1 MDQLFKQYQTFFL
14 IYMDEESLESFSLP
28 AALEPSENPN
38 RFNRICFLFILP
50 EDNVLQASE
59 SRLPAALRR

>member
-50 EDNVLQASE
+50 ADGVLQASE